1 MGVCVLYRP
10 VQMFP
15 PSVSLRRV
23 SFCADTRMF
32 DEQIHFSRHSVS
44 ILSLL
49 CVCVW
54 GGLILC
60 SLAKFMVF
68 GDVCHKSEEIESGVL
83 AGLRDLVE
91 NKSTELRWMH
101 DYISLLVFTVL

>member
-1 MGVCVLYRP
+1 MLTPACLMNKYI
-10 VQMFP
+10 
-15 PSVSLRRV
+15 SVGIQFLFSL
-23 SFCADTRMF
+23 F
-32 DEQIHFSRHSVS
+32 
-44 ILSLL
+44 
-49 CVCVW
+49 CVCGVGW
-54 GGLILC
+54 GLILC

>member
-1 MGVCVLYRP
+1 
-10 VQMFP
+10 MFP
-15 PSVSLRRV
+15 RSVSLRRV

-49 CVCVW
+49 CVWV
-54 GGLILC
+54 LILC

-91 NKSTELRWMH
+91 NKSTELRCTITSAYWCLLS
-101 DYISLLVFTVL
+101 YKNGKNFQISK

>member
-15 PSVSLRRV
+15 PACLMNKYISVGIQFLFSL
-23 SFCADTRMF
+23 F
-32 DEQIHFSRHSVS
+32 
-44 ILSLL
+44 
-49 CVCVW
+49 CVCVCG

>member
-1 MGVCVLYRP
+1 MCVG
-10 VQMFP
+10 
-15 PSVSLRRV
+15 
-23 SFCADTRMF
+23 
-32 DEQIHFSRHSVS
+32 
-44 ILSLL
+44 
-49 CVCVW
+49 W
-54 GGLILC
+54 GGGGVILC

>member
-1 MGVCVLYRP
+1 MNKYI
-10 VQMFP
+10 
-15 PSVSLRRV
+15 SVGIQFLFSL
-23 SFCADTRMF
+23 F
-32 DEQIHFSRHSVS
+32 
-44 ILSLL
+44 
-49 CVCVW
+49 CVCVCG

-68 GDVCHKSEEIESGVL
+68 GDVCHKSEEIESSVL

>member
-1 MGVCVLYRP
+1 MLTPACLMNKYI
-10 VQMFP
+10 
-15 PSVSLRRV
+15 SVGIQFLFSL
-23 SFCADTRMF
+23 F
-32 DEQIHFSRHSVS
+32 
-44 ILSLL
+44 
-49 CVCVW
+49 CVC

>member
-1 MGVCVLYRP
+1 MGVCALYRP

-44 ILSLL
+44 ILSLFL
-49 CVCVW
+49 G

>member
-1 MGVCVLYRP
+1 MLTPACLMNKYI
-10 VQMFP
+10 
-15 PSVSLRRV
+15 SVGIQFLFSL
-23 SFCADTRMF
+23 F
-32 DEQIHFSRHSVS
+32 
-44 ILSLL
+44 

>member
-1 MGVCVLYRP
+1 M
-10 VQMFP
+10 
-15 PSVSLRRV
+15 
-23 SFCADTRMF
+23 
-32 DEQIHFSRHSVS
+32 
-44 ILSLL
+44 
-49 CVCVW
+49 
-54 GGLILC
+54 C